1 MRFVWDETKNRANK
15 AKHGISFETAKHVF
29 DDPLHVSIPDRQEHG
44 EERWATFGLVGLV
57 VLLVVI
63 HTYVEQNGE
72 EIIRIISARKATRGE
87 RAHYEEGR

>member
-15 AKHGISFETAKHVF
+15 VKHGVSFETARRVF
-29 DDPLHVSIPDRQEHG
+29 DDPLHLSIPDRREHG
-44 EERWATFGLVGLV
+44 EERWATFGLVGPL

-63 HTYVEQNGE
+63 HTHVEQNGE

-87 RAHYEEGR
+87 RAHYEEGC